1 MEQKVITAGTAHG
14 LNRAIEKAIEEGFE
28 PIGSHTCVETHH
40 QPKYAGRQ
48 HMQTVISVEYAQT
61 VRKA

>member
-1 MEQKVITAGTAHG
+1 MEQKILTAGSAHS
-14 LNRAIEKAIEEGFE
+14 LNIKISEAIEEGFE

-48 HMQTVISVEYAQT
+48 HMATVISVEYAQT
-61 VRKA
+61 VRKT